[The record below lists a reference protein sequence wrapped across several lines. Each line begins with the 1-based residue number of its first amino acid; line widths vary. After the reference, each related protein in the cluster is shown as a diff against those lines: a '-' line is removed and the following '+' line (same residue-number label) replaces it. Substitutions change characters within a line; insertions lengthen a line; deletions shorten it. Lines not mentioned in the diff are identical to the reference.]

1 MFLRSFRRNRLYK
14 HSIVRLIVIVVALC
28 LTWDAFT
35 LVFYSRIPHRVSPT
49 TDHVNH
55 GRILIASMHWNNEP
69 ILRSHWNDAVLD
81 LVKHFGPTN
90 VFVAVLESGS
100 WDNSKGALRELES
113 HLASLDVA
121 RSIVLE
127 DTSHVDEV
135 SRTPLTNE
143 TGWILTSRGRKELRR
158 ITYLANIRNR
168 VMEEMHRHSNS
179 TGTRFDKVLWL
190 NDVVFNTEDILTL
203 LSTNDG
209 HYAAACSLDFSKPPV
224 YYDTFALRDLSGS
237 KTVSSEWPYYFSGAS
252 RSALVSGDAVPVR
265 SCWNGMV
272 AMDAEPFYAT
282 PPLSFRG
289 VPDSLAEHHL
299 EGSECCLIHADN
311 PLSQKM
317 GVYVNP
323 NVRVGYNGAAYEA
336 VNAFLTWPSPISRV
350 TGIWKAR
357 LATFP
362 AMLRYASERL
372 TVSKRLS
379 QWGGEEPGTFCL
391 VNEMQILVENGW
403 KHL

>member
-1 MFLRSFRRNRLYK
+1 
-14 HSIVRLIVIVVALC
+14 
-28 LTWDAFT
+28 
-35 LVFYSRIPHRVSPT
+35 
-49 TDHVNH
+49 
-55 GRILIASMHWNNEP
+55 MHWNNEG
-69 ILRSHWNDAVLD
+69 ILRSHWNNAVIE
-81 LVKHFGPTN
+81 LVKHFGPSN

-100 WDNSKGALRELES
+100 WDNSKGALRDLDSRLDSLE
-113 HLASLDVA
+113 VT
-121 RSIVLE
+121 RSIILE
-127 DTSHVDEV
+127 DTTHAEEI
-135 SRTPLTNE
+135 SRTPSVNE
-143 TGWILTSRGRKELRR
+143 TGWVSTSHGRKELRR
-158 ITYLANIRNR
+158 IPYLANIRNR
-168 VMEEMHRHSNS
+168 VMAEMHTHSKA

-209 HYAAACSLDFSKPPV
+209 HYAAACSLDFSKPPA
-224 YYDTFALRDLSGS
+224 YYDTFALRDVLGS
-237 KTVSSEWPYYFSGAS
+237 KTVSSQWPYFFSGAS
-252 RSALVSGDAVPVR
+252 RSALISGDAVPVR

-272 AMDAEPFYAT
+272 AMDPEPFYAK

-289 VPDSLAEHHL
+289 VPDSLADYHL

-311 PLSQKM
+311 PLSQKK

-336 VNAFLTWPSPISRV
+336 VNAFLTWPSPFNRV
-350 TGIWKAR
+350 VGVWKTR

-362 AMLRYASERL
+362 AMMRYASERM
-372 TVSKRLS
+372 TVHKRVS
-379 QWGGEEPGTFCL
+379 QWGVDEPGAYCL